1 MIRNLKVLFAA
12 AMVLGAV
19 GAFSA
24 SGAQA
29 AEFHCAQVNC
39 VFTASPDGTV
49 GTKASHH
56 VYVVSNSEG
65 ASVALTCEQLT
76 GSGTIA
82 PKTSS
87 LLTLNTGLA
96 YHGCKDSAGN
106 PVVVDFNGCDYTF
119 TSGGLAGVTCPEGKK
134 IQVTYG
140 PEKKCTAEIGT
151 FEDRATI
158 TYTTIGVT
166 PNRHVTVAANVTN
179 IPVSYP
185 AGSTTANC
193 LLDPSKTPITSA
205 YTTGNTTVK
214 ATVGGVAQDGWW
226 L

>member
-39 VFTASPDGTV
+39 VFTTSPDGTL

-56 VYVVSNSEG
+56 VYVVSNAAGE
-65 ASVALTCEQLT
+65 SVALTCEQLT

-82 PKTSS
+82 PKTAS
-87 LLTLNTGLA
+87 LLTLTGLV
-96 YHGCKDSAGN
+96 YHNCKDSAGN
-106 PVVVDFNGCDYTF
+106 PAKVHINGCDFTF
-119 TSGGLAGVTCPEGKK
+119 TSGPPGLVGVQCPEGKV
-134 IQVTYG
+134 IEVTYG
-140 PEKKCTAEIGT
+140 PEFKCTATIPT
-151 FEDRATI
+151 FSDRGTI

-166 PNRHVTVAANVTN
+166 PNRHVTVAANVPN
-179 IPVSYP
+179 IPVTLH
-185 AGSTTANC
+185 GTTPNC
-193 LLDPSKTPITSA
+193 LLNVASTPITSA

-214 ATVGGVAQDGWW
+214 ATVGGVATDGWW